1 MSTLFKDENKTDVS
15 ENYNTLEKVEELRK
29 EVENHPAYELFKVEL
44 DNAEKIIKAKYPTI
58 KVEDVTYVKRKSDF
72 NLKDGVTANDQE
84 DGNITSKVTILDDG
98 GFSSDKVGEYTVV
111 YKVID
116 KDLNSVTKERK
127 IIVYGKSEYLSDMN
141 WISAQSG
148 WRSVIK
154 DKT

>member
-1 MSTLFKDENKTDVS
+1 M
-15 ENYNTLEKVEELRK
+15 LR
-29 EVENHPAYELFKVEL
+29 E
-44 DNAEKIIKAKYPTI
+44 
-58 KVEDVTYVKRKSDF
+58 KSDF

-127 IIVYGKSEYLSDMN
+127 IIVYGK
-141 WISAQSG
+141 
-148 WRSVIK
+148 K
-154 DKT
+154 

>member
-84 DGNITSKVTILDDG
+84 DGNITI
-98 GFSSDKVGEYTVV
+98 
-111 YKVID
+111 
-116 KDLNSVTKERK
+116 
-127 IIVYGKSEYLSDMN
+127 KSYY
-141 WISAQSG
+141 I
-148 WRSVIK
+148 R
-154 DKT
+154 